1 METAHNTPTTK
12 MVEYEQPELFE
23 SDDWHCLATLPLK
36 EGGELHCIVT
46 GRHTTHRFAIDVD
59 L

>member
-1 METAHNTPTTK
+1 